1 MPRKLDSNRFNCKT
15 TLNCLANCFRSRC
28 KWRAM
33 NVAPSYSQR
42 EEASMHAML
51 THLRNKKPN
60 GGAYLNFLFKIN

>member
-1 MPRKLDSNRFNCKT
+1 
-15 TLNCLANCFRSRC
+15 
-28 KWRAM
+28 M